1 MTTHK
6 SFCRFCHAFCGIE
19 VDIED
24 NRVLAVRGDREHPL
38 SQGFTCIKGRQ
49 LVEHH
54 NDPGRLRSTLRKNP
68 DGRFDAIPSEQAM
81 DEVAAKLKRI
91 IDKHGPRSVALYNGT
106 KSWAS
111 VTFEM
116 ARSWLVGIGSPSF
129 YTTVTIDQPAKAM
142 AMALHGYWRAGW
154 HRVIDSDVVM
164 FVGTNPLQSYLVEAV
179 KVPCTNASA
188 YLRDCVR
195 RGLKVIVIDPRRTET
210 AQYAALHLQV
220 RPGEDPTLLAGM
232 VRVILTEGLYDKDFV
247 DLNARRLAEL
257 REAVD
262 PFTPDYVERRA
273 GIPAQDLLAA
283 ARLFAKGPRGSVV
296 AGTGPNM
303 APHPLSTEMLVNLL
317 NTLCGRYAREGEYVN
332 NAGVLGT
339 PHTPRAEA
347 GDPFNFWEGI
357 DQPRV
362 RGLRAMNF
370 QQPTAA
376 VADEILTPGKGQI
389 RAFICNGGNPA
400 VAFPNQTKVVKAL
413 KSLELLVVLD
423 VIMSPTARLADY
435 VFGCKLSLEKP
446 DYSRHL
452 EWYFTDA
459 FAQYTPAFIQPSFD
473 VIEEWEFFWGMAHRM
488 RVPLTLGRSPLG
500 PPVRGRAVNID
511 RKPTIE
517 ELMEIEAADARVALD
532 RVRQY
537 PSGHVFEDA
546 RVRVAPR
553 DPATAGHF
561 DLAPP
566 LFLEDLRRVIA
577 EPIVSGGSYTED
589 ESFKYRLISRRMR
602 EVFNSTGVYL
612 AALNS
617 KGPGNPAYM
626 NPHDMLEDGIK
637 NGDLVRIE
645 SANGAI
651 AGVARAEAG
660 LRRGVVSMAHSWGD
674 LPERDD
680 AGAQPQTGGCTDR
693 LIADDSDFEPL
704 VGQCRQSAIPVNV
717 RRAAGL
723 RAGV

>member
-1 MTTHK
+1 
-6 SFCRFCHAFCGIE
+6 
-19 VDIED
+19 
-24 NRVLAVRGDREHPL
+24 
-38 SQGFTCIKGRQ
+38 
-49 LVEHH
+49 
-54 NDPGRLRSTLRKNP
+54 LRSTLRKNP

>member
-1 MTTHK
+1 
-6 SFCRFCHAFCGIE
+6 
-19 VDIED
+19 
-24 NRVLAVRGDREHPL
+24 
-38 SQGFTCIKGRQ
+38 
-49 LVEHH
+49 
-54 NDPGRLRSTLRKNP
+54 
-68 DGRFDAIPSEQAM
+68 
-81 DEVAAKLKRI
+81 
-91 IDKHGPRSVALYNGT
+91 
-106 KSWAS
+106 
-111 VTFEM
+111 
-116 ARSWLVGIGSPSF
+116 
-129 YTTVTIDQPAKAM
+129 
-142 AMALHGYWRAGW
+142 
-154 HRVIDSDVVM
+154 
-164 FVGTNPLQSYLVEAV
+164 LVEAV

>member
-1 MTTHK
+1 
-6 SFCRFCHAFCGIE
+6 
-19 VDIED
+19 
-24 NRVLAVRGDREHPL
+24 
-38 SQGFTCIKGRQ
+38 
-49 LVEHH
+49 
-54 NDPGRLRSTLRKNP
+54 
-68 DGRFDAIPSEQAM
+68 
-81 DEVAAKLKRI
+81 
-91 IDKHGPRSVALYNGT
+91 
-106 KSWAS
+106 
-111 VTFEM
+111 
-116 ARSWLVGIGSPSF
+116 
-129 YTTVTIDQPAKAM
+129 
-142 AMALHGYWRAGW
+142 
-154 HRVIDSDVVM
+154 
-164 FVGTNPLQSYLVEAV
+164 
-179 KVPCTNASA
+179 
-188 YLRDCVR
+188 
-195 RGLKVIVIDPRRTET
+195 
-210 AQYAALHLQV
+210 
-220 RPGEDPTLLAGM
+220 
-232 VRVILTEGLYDKDFV
+232 
-247 DLNARRLAEL
+247 
-257 REAVD
+257 
-262 PFTPDYVERRA
+262 
-273 GIPAQDLLAA
+273 
-283 ARLFAKGPRGSVV
+283 
-296 AGTGPNM
+296 
-303 APHPLSTEMLVNLL
+303 
-317 NTLCGRYAREGEYVN
+317 
-332 NAGVLGT
+332 LGT
-339 PHTPRAEA
+339 AHTPRAEA
-347 GDPFNFWEGI
+347 GDPYNFWEGI
-357 DQPRV
+357 EQPRV
-362 RGLRAMNF
+362 RGLRALNF
-370 QQPTAA
+370 QQPSAA
-376 VADEILTPGKGQI
+376 LADEILTPGEGQV

-413 KSLELLVVLD
+413 KSLELMVALD